1 MTKEYLNDTVIFL
14 HENTHEI
21 DKHWV
26 EANLD
31 ASDITKKYQA
41 HL

>member
-1 MTKEYLNDTVIFL
+1 MTKEYLNDTAIFL

-31 ASDITKKYQA
+31 GSDITKKYQA